1 MCALWSSTRSAVNK
15 GYGMI
20 PFGRIGLPS
29 PFYRPQPWGL
39 TDDVIH
45 SVHKRTEEEIHP
57 ELLMKPPYAQRSRGG
72 CKTRGGKALLNKRL
86 RQVYTNAALEGDGFF
101 TDLIGNLGGTA
112 LQTIKRI
119 ALEKG
124 ASLSEILSDPEAL
137 LSKVKE
143 YGPKVLRGVRTLL
156 SKLGIGKKK
165 PQKRPPHQVAPA
177 LPPPLPPRDIPPPL
191 PPRDLPRRRPRPDP
205 DEDIPPPLPPRPS
218 QKKPT
223 DENFLSELLRKR
235 QRIEPNSDIDEDV
248 LAEARETSAA
258 HMQRKNEELSS
269 RARPSGNWREAFQ
282 VNIDPE
288 VGEEIA
294 RRHNDISSSLMQAM
308 KDPRL
313 AHLFLK
319 NGSGLLRRTKR
330 RGGRKLI
337 RSYY

>member
-1 MCALWSSTRSAVNK
+1 
-15 GYGMI
+15 MI
-20 PFGRIGLPS
+20 NFGRVGLPN
-29 PFYRPQPWGL
+29 PFYKPQPWGV

-45 SVHKRTEEEIHP
+45 SVHKRTEEGVHP
-57 ELLMKPPYAQRSRGG
+57 ELLMKPPYAQRS
-72 CKTRGGKALLNKRL
+72 KGGKALLNKRL
-86 RQVYTNAALEGDGFF
+86 RKLYTNTALEGDGFF

-124 ASLSEILSDPEAL
+124 ASLSEILSDPDAL

-143 YGPKVLRGVRTLL
+143 YGPKVLRGVRSLL

-165 PQKRPPHQVAPA
+165 PQKRPPHQLAPQ
-177 LPPPLPPRDIPPPL
+177 PPPLPPRDIPPPL

-205 DEDIPPPLPPRPS
+205 EEEDIPPPLPPRTPR
-218 QKKPT
+218 KKPV

-235 QRIEPNSDIDEDV
+235 QRIEANSDIDEKE
-248 LAEARETSAA
+248 LAKARETSAA
-258 HMQRKNEELSS
+258 RMRKKNEELSS
-269 RARPSGNWREAFQ
+269 RSRPSGNWREAYQ
-282 VNIDPE
+282 VNIDPG
-288 VGEEIA
+288 VSEEIA
-294 RRHNDISSSLMQAM
+294 QRHNDISSSLMKAM

-319 NGSGLLRRTKR
+319 NGSGVLRRTKR

-337 RSYY
+337 RRYY

>member
-1 MCALWSSTRSAVNK
+1 MCALWTHTKTAVNK

-20 PFGRIGLPS
+20 NFGRVGLPN
-29 PFYRPQPWGL
+29 PFYKPQPWGL
-39 TDDVIH
+39 ADDVIH
-45 SVHKRTEEEIHP
+45 SVHRRTEEEIHP
-57 ELLMKPPYAQRSRGG
+57 ELLMKPPYAQRTRGG

-143 YGPKVLRGVRTLL
+143 NGPKVLRGVRTLL

-165 PQKRPPHQVAPA
+165 PPKRPSHQVAPA

-258 HMQRKNEELSS
+258 RMQRKNEELSS